1 MQKKTSYKK
10 NLLHFY
16 RYFHFEIFFFYKKL
30 NKRRPENDMENDI
43 FQITKNEWTN
53 VITVKSISIMY
64 VCTS

>member
-1 MQKKTSYKK
+1 MQKKNFIQKK
-10 NLLHFY
+10 PSTFLSILPF
-16 RYFHFEIFFFYKKL
+16 RIFFYKKL